1 MAILVLKPILSRV
14 DCIQKWLS
22 FSEKKAE
29 AERRLNQSEKVSA
42 SGLLIEDEFTYMWQM
57 LCVFPLWLPITSL
70 GHLEVCSMLEV
81 FSYISVSLFLGG
93 IVNAY

>member
-29 AERRLNQSEKVSA
+29 AERRD
-42 SGLLIEDEFTYMWQM
+42 G
-57 LCVFPLWLPITSL
+57 
-70 GHLEVCSMLEV
+70 
-81 FSYISVSLFLGG
+81 
-93 IVNAY
+93 